1 MRFLTARFLTA
12 RFLTA
17 RFLTARF
24 LTTGLLAAGLLAS
37 PCLQAATKHP
47 RSGKA
52 AAVGAPACEFAAE
65 RTAFDIE
72 GLKSQLMLTA
82 LACKK
87 QDRYNAFM
95 SRYKPQVASA
105 EAGLATYFKR
115 AYGRQGQTQ
124 YDAYITNLA
133 DEQEKDGLKAGT
145 AYCENLE
152 VMFEEV
158 MSLHDAS
165 ELHDFTNAK
174 AIVQPITFETCTG
187 AQPALAGSRKVRHS
201 SSKAKPA

>member
-1 MRFLTARFLTA
+1 MRLFTAT
-12 RFLTA
+12 
-17 RFLTARF
+17 
-24 LTTGLLAAGLLAS
+24 LLAAGLLAS
-37 PCLQAATKHP
+37 PCLQAATKHAK
-47 RSGKA
+47 SSKGV
-52 AAVGAPACEFAAE
+52 AVGAPACEFEAD

-82 LACKK
+82 LSCKK
-87 QDRYNAFM
+87 QDKYNEFM

-115 AYGRQGQTQ
+115 SYGRQGQTQ

-152 VMFEEV
+152 VMFDEV
-158 MSLHDAS
+158 MSLHDSS

-174 AIVQPITFETCTG
+174 AIVQPITFETCKG
-187 AQPALAGSRKVRHS
+187 ASPVGAGSRKIRHA

>member
-1 MRFLTARFLTA
+1 MRRLTAS
-12 RFLTA
+12 
-17 RFLTARF
+17 
-24 LTTGLLAAGLLAS
+24 LLAAGLLAS
-37 PCLQAATKHP
+37 PALQAATKHA
-47 RSGKA
+47 RASKA
-52 AAVGAPACEFAAE
+52 VAVGAPACEFDAD

-87 QDRYNAFM
+87 QDRYNEFM

-115 AYGRQGQTQ
+115 SYGRQGQTQ

-133 DEQEKDGLKAGT
+133 DEQEKDGLKSGT

-152 VMFEEV
+152 VMFDEV

-187 AQPALAGSRKVRHS
+187 AAPVSSTSRKVRHGA
-201 SSKAKPA
+201 KVKPAA

>member
-1 MRFLTARFLTA
+1 MRLLTAT
-12 RFLTA
+12 
-17 RFLTARF
+17 
-24 LTTGLLAAGLLAS
+24 LLATGLLAS
-37 PCLQAATKHP
+37 PLQAATKHAK
-47 RSGKA
+47 SSKA
-52 AAVGAPACEFAAE
+52 VAVGAPACEFDSD

-87 QDRYNAFM
+87 QDKYNEFM

-115 AYGRQGQTQ
+115 SYGRQGQTQ

-152 VMFEEV
+152 VMFDEV

-174 AIVQPITFETCTG
+174 AIVQPITFQTCAG
-187 AQPALAGSRKVRHS
+187 PAPSEAHKARHV
-201 SSKAKPA
+201 SSKTKHA

>member
-1 MRFLTARFLTA
+1 MRLLTAT
-12 RFLTA
+12 
-17 RFLTARF
+17 
-24 LTTGLLAAGLLAS
+24 LLATLLAS
-37 PCLQAATKHP
+37 PGLQAATKHAKSS
-47 RSGKA
+47 RA
-52 AAVGAPACEFAAE
+52 VAVGAPACEFDTD

-87 QDRYNAFM
+87 QDKYNEFM
-95 SRYKPQVASA
+95 SRYKPQVATA

-115 AYGRQGQTQ
+115 SYGRQGQTP

-145 AYCENLE
+145 AYCENLD
-152 VMFEEV
+152 VMFDEV

-174 AIVQPITFETCTG
+174 AIVQPITFQTCTG
-187 AQPALAGSRKVRHS
+187 APPVVAKKARHTAK
-201 SSKAKPA
+201 KA

>member
-1 MRFLTARFLTA
+1 MRLLPAT
-12 RFLTA
+12 
-17 RFLTARF
+17 
-24 LTTGLLAAGLLAS
+24 LLAAGLLAS
-37 PCLQAATKHP
+37 PCLQAATKHT

-52 AAVGAPACEFAAE
+52 VAVGAPACEFEAD

-87 QDRYNAFM
+87 QDRYNEFM

-115 AYGRQGQTQ
+115 SYGRQGQTQ
-124 YDAYITNLA
+124 YDVYITNLA
-133 DEQEKDGLKAGT
+133 DEQEKDGLKSGT

-152 VMFEEV
+152 VMFDEV
-158 MSLHDAS
+158 MSLHNAS

-174 AIVQPITFETCTG
+174 TIVQPITFETCTG
-187 AQPALAGSRKVRHS
+187 APPASAGSRKARHA